1 MGKIGFTAN
10 RDKENDAEKKEDK
23 SKKSASLALKN
34 VLQLKYASS
43 GDSEKKVYKSTADLL
58 YEIETIICIG
68 ESILI
73 EVMLQEGYKIE
84 YIDDRPYWVMYEK

>member
-10 RDKENDAEKKEDK
+10 SYKEQDEEKKENK

-43 GDSEKKVYKSTADLL
+43 GDNEKKVYKSTADLL
-58 YEIETIICIG
+58 YEIENIICIG
-68 ESILI
+68 ELYLV
-73 EVMLQEGYKIE
+73 EVMLQEGYVIE
-84 YIDDRPYWVMYEK
+84 YVDDRPFWVMYER